1 MIIFIR
7 TDINNKA
14 KKLRKNDLLER
25 EKGSTES
32 ADLAG
37 GWMEGFIIGHNV
49 WINHSMGKKET
60 GDGGEA
66 GGETEVIPGLSSLAG
81 AAEAGQL

>member
-14 KKLRKNDLLER
+14 EKLRKNELSER
-25 EKGSTES
+25 KKGSSES

-37 GWMEGFIIGHNV
+37 GWMEWFIIGHNV
-49 WINHSMGKKET
+49 WINDSMGKKET
-60 GDGGEA
+60 EDGGEA
-66 GGETEVIPGLSSLAG
+66 GGEMEVIPGLSSLAG

>member
-14 KKLRKNDLLER
+14 KKLRKNKLSER
-25 EKGSTES
+25 KKVRTES

-37 GWMEGFIIGHNV
+37 GRMEWFIIGHNV
-49 WINHSMGKKET
+49 WINDSMDKKET
-60 GDGGEA
+60 EDGGEA
-66 GGETEVIPGLSSLAG
+66 GERWKWYQAGLA
-81 AAEAGQL
+81 